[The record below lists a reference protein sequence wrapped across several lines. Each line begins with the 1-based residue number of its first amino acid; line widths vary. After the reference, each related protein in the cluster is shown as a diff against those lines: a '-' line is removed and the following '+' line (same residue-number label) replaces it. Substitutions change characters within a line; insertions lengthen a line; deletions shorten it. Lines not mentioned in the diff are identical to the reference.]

1 MSNVASDP
9 IAPVLDQV
17 IEFMEDALRV
27 KQSDDKRISDLLAA
41 LHEEK
46 ANQDRVILEK
56 VAAARATFLDESVM
70 KTALARLQG
79 MGIITPDNSVK
90 LASRFREEPS
100 AVFPMMV
107 KLAEKLLTAPGEG
120 AGIEKE
126 SASGSADEDPD
137 GWSDFA
143 AGRQVKVR
151 R

>member
-1 MSNVASDP
+1 MSNAASNP
-9 IAPVLDQV
+9 IVPVLDQV
-17 IEFMEDALRV
+17 IEFMEEALRV
-27 KQSDDKRISDLLAA
+27 KQSDDHRIGELLTA
-41 LHEEK
+41 LQKEK
-46 ANQDRVILEK
+46 ADQERVILEK
-56 VAAARATFLDESVM
+56 VAAARASFLDESVM

-79 MGIITPDNSVK
+79 MGILSQENSVK
-90 LASRFREEPS
+90 LASRFKEEPS

-107 KLAEKLLTAPGEG
+107 KLAEKLLSAPGEG

-126 SASGSADEDPD
+126 SSSESSEEDPD